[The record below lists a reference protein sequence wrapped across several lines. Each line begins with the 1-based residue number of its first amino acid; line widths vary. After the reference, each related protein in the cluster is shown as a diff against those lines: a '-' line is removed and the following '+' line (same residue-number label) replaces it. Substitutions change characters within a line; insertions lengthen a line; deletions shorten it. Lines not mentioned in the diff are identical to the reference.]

1 MFMKRSTPKKLF
13 VLITPCLSAACA
25 LLTLLAT
32 PAFAVDRT
40 VPGAFPTIQ
49 AAVNAS
55 LPGDRILV
63 SGGTYYENVVST
75 NANLQFLG
83 KNSVWDGTLTNGTAG
98 VCLTATG
105 SNVVVQGFIFRAG
118 QSFVAQVQLTGANC
132 RVSKCSSRSSTALF
146 LRITGNSAVVD
157 NCSLYG
163 LSGTAIQING
173 DDARVTKVKT
183 RQCDNNVV
191 SITGNRATV
200 TGCNF
205 ALNEDSYSI
214 NIIGSRAT
222 LAQNTFVNCDYAINV
237 SGTNNTVAKNKAVN
251 LYIFL
256 QSSGVNTVVDGNRAT
271 FCDST
276 FISVGSSAGAVI
288 ANNQLTYGGGTF
300 ASVTSSNA
308 VITKNKGVN
317 ISSFLSLNGLNP
329 RVEGNSATVCF
340 GNFINIASSAN
351 AVVAN
356 NQAGYCGSTFISA
369 ASSNAVVANNKVGV
383 CRSTFVNLNGD
394 NARVENN
401 SGVTT
406 GPMYVTG
413 DNVTVRGNKITDGFN
428 DRDGLIVSSRTL
440 AGGGLVE
447 KNTIQEVA
455 ESGLYLS
462 CHNVAVVG
470 NRVTGAG
477 TEGDESTCIISGNG
491 NRLTNNVAISGGAH
505 GFLVY
510 GANNLLVKCSAID
523 AASDGFH
530 IEGAGNTLLL
540 CDAMLCSGEG
550 LDNGGTGT
558 TVVDCAF
565 QKNRLDVANDGT
577 FANIATFAA
586 DNTFTTGGPAQLPQ
600 VD

>member
-1 MFMKRSTPKKLF
+1 MKRSTPKKLF
-13 VLITPCLSAACA
+13 TFITPGRLAACA
-25 LLTLLAT
+25 LLGLLAA
-32 PAFAVDRT
+32 PALAVDRP

-63 SGGTYYENVVST
+63 SGGTYFENVVST
-75 NANLQFLG
+75 NSNLQFIG
-83 KNSVWDGTLTNGTAG
+83 KNTVWDGTLTNGAAG

-118 QSFVAQVQLTGANC
+118 AGGVAQVQLTGANC
-132 RVSKCSSRSSTALF
+132 RVSKCSSRSATALF
-146 LRITGNSAVVD
+146 LRITGESAVVD
-157 NCSLYG
+157 SCTLYA
-163 LSGTAIQING
+163 LNGTGINIIG
-173 DDARVTKVKT
+173 DNARVTKVKA

-191 SITGNRATV
+191 SITGNGATV

-205 ALNEDSYSI
+205 ALNEDAYSI
-214 NIIGSRAT
+214 NVQGSRAT
-222 LAQNTFVNCDYAINV
+222 VTLNTFVNCDYAINV
-237 SGTNNTVAKNKAVN
+237 NGTNNTVAKNKAVN
-251 LYIFL
+251 LYLFL

-271 FCDST
+271 FCTDA
-276 FISVGSSAGAVI
+276 FISVGSSGNAII
-288 ANNQLTYGGGTF
+288 ANNQLTYGSGAFVT
-300 ASVTSSNA
+300 VTSSNA
-308 VITKNKGVN
+308 VVSKNKGVN
-317 ISSFLSLNGLNP
+317 ISSFLSLNGVNP

-340 GNFINIASSAN
+340 GNFISISSSAN
-351 AVVAN
+351 AIVSK
-356 NQAGYCGSTFISA
+356 NQAGFCGSTFISVT
-369 ASSNAVVANNKVGV
+369 SSNAVVANNKVGV
-383 CRSTFVNLNGD
+383 CGDTFVNVEGD

-401 SGVTT
+401 SGLTT
-406 GPMYVTG
+406 GSMYVTG

-428 DRDGLIVSSRTL
+428 DRDGLVVSSRTG

-447 KNTIQEVA
+447 KNTIQETA
-455 ESGLYLS
+455 QTGLRLA
-462 CHNVAVVG
+462 CHNAVILG

-477 TEGDESTCIISGNG
+477 TETSESGCVISGSG
-491 NRLTNNVAISGGAH
+491 NRLTNNVAISGGTH
-505 GFLVY
+505 GFLVS

-530 IEGAGNTLLL
+530 IQNTGNTLLL

-565 QKNRLDVANDGT
+565 QKNRIDVANDGT
-577 FANIATFAA
+577 FTNIGTFAA